1 VKKLRE
7 SAAGLALKAIRGEP
21 LPNIV
26 NGVKASV

>member
-1 VKKLRE
+1 MRE